1 MECITDILHQQIIS
15 VEKSRSSFTVAFDS
29 SFSRLALTQLIYQR
43 SDFFNVL
50 GHYLSG
56 EHNWSNIADTT
67 FISLS
72 KVYNL
77 RNELINFFKQM
88 QYLNADGHFEIPE
101 KDYRSLLLTIIYE
114 TNRTELI
121 QLNKSIIQS
130 GQQLIDYVEK
140 HFFQEVT
147 LQLKNNLFY

>member
-1 MECITDILHQQIIS
+1 MLMAIL
-15 VEKSRSSFTVAFDS
+15 KF
-29 SFSRLALTQLIYQR
+29 L
-43 SDFFNVL
+43 
-50 GHYLSG
+50 
-56 EHNWSNIADTT
+56 
-67 FISLS
+67 
-72 KVYNL
+72 K
-77 RNELINFFKQM
+77 
-88 QYLNADGHFEIPE
+88 

>member
-1 MECITDILHQQIIS
+1 
-15 VEKSRSSFTVAFDS
+15 
-29 SFSRLALTQLIYQR
+29 
-43 SDFFNVL
+43 
-50 GHYLSG
+50 
-56 EHNWSNIADTT
+56 
-67 FISLS
+67 
-72 KVYNL
+72 
-77 RNELINFFKQM
+77 M

-101 KDYRSLLLTIIYE
+101 KDYRSLLLKIIYE

>member
-1 MECITDILHQQIIS
+1 M
-15 VEKSRSSFTVAFDS
+15 
-29 SFSRLALTQLIYQR
+29 
-43 SDFFNVL
+43 
-50 GHYLSG
+50 
-56 EHNWSNIADTT
+56 
-67 FISLS
+67 
-72 KVYNL
+72 
-77 RNELINFFKQM
+77 
-88 QYLNADGHFEIPE
+88 
-101 KDYRSLLLTIIYE
+101 LLTIIYE